1 MNYNKI
7 NILGVNI
14 STLNKKEAIKKIE
27 QFLFSGKD
35 GQYQIVTPNPEFL
48 LQAQKDEEFF
58 HILNTADLA
67 APDGIGLKF
76 AGWLMGKNITRIA
89 GADLVKDILNIAQE
103 KNLKVMVINWNEGL
117 SDADDIKN
125 TVKNKYPNLFL
136 QVRDIERENAMAD
149 LERIKAFAPDIL
161 MSSLGAPWQ
170 EKFIYHNLPNLPS
183 VKLGIGAGGAFDFLT
198 GRIKRAPKL
207 FRVLGLEWL
216 WRLLKQPWR
225 IKRIYNAVMVFPF
238 EFFKWRF
245 LLPFIYRQNVACILY
260 KKVIKLAATNG
271 DHANKTKG
279 GKYKILLVLRE
290 EDPNHWQLPQG
301 GIDGE
306 DVKTAGA
313 RELREEL
320 NTDKFKIIKTFKNV
334 YKYKFSDQIGKYGT
348 QKGTALGYKGQRQSL
363 VIAEFLGQ
371 DSDIEVN
378 FWDHSGWKWVNS
390 EQVISQVFPIRRD
403 AIKIFLEKFDNIDK

>member
-27 QFLFSGKD
+27 RFLFSGKD

-48 LQAQKDEEFF
+48 LQAQKNEEFF
-58 HILNTADLA
+58 HILNMAGLA
-67 APDGIGLKF
+67 VPDGIGLKF
-76 AGWLMGKNITRIA
+76 AGWLTGKNITRIA
-89 GADLVKDILNIAQE
+89 GADLVKDILKIAQE
-103 KNLKVMVINWNEGL
+103 KNLKVMIINWDEGL
-117 SDADDIKN
+117 SCAGDIKN
-125 TVKNKYPNLFL
+125 TVKNKYPNLFM
-136 QVRDIERENAMAD
+136 QVQDVEREGAMAD
-149 LERIKAFAPDIL
+149 LEKIKAFAPDIL

-170 EKFIYHNLPNLPS
+170 EKFIYHNMPNLPS

-207 FRVLGLEWL
+207 MRALGLEWL

-225 IKRIYNAVMVFPF
+225 INRIYKAVIVFPF

-260 KKVIKLAATNG
+260 KKVMKLA
-271 DHANKTKG
+271 DEKG
-279 GKYKILLVLRE
+279 VKYKILLVLRSDQPE
-290 EDPNHWQLPQG
+290 HWQLPQG
-301 GIDGE
+301 GTEGE
-306 DVKTAGA
+306 DIKIAGA

-334 YKYKFSDQIGKYGT
+334 YKYRFRDQIGKYGA
-348 QKGTALGYKGQRQSL
+348 QKGTAFGYKGQKQSL
-363 VIAEFLGQ
+363 IIAEFLGK

-378 FWDHSGWKWVNS
+378 FWDHSGWKWVDSDKIIN
-390 EQVISQVFPIRRD
+390 EVFPIRRD
-403 AIKIFLEKFDNIDK
+403 AIKIFLEKFDNVDK